1 MPPTTDSPAHPAV
14 VLLRQLW
21 LQLKAH
27 KCLQEASSL
36 AFHTLMSLI
45 PLSAVGLLLLKTLGV
60 LESEES
66 KLIQYIRDYFLPN
79 HQAFD
84 IASNLSEFAT
94 RNQERLT
101 VAGFLFLLFILMA
114 LFNGVESIF
123 NDIWKVQRPTNYL
136 RRFATFYTILTVS
149 PLLLWLSI
157 SASTNWLFVYLLPWL
172 IVYAF
177 FSLMYIA
184 LPNTY
189 VDWKPALIGSLTAGT
204 LFQTARFIF
213 SHYLG
218 LGFDDRHTQIYGV
231 LSSIIILAIWVYL
244 VWLIVILG
252 AEITNI
258 VQKYQ
263 AGGFR
268 DLNPHFG
275 RNSEDLLVNPM
286 LAVQIFLAIASR
298 FAEAETACS
307 KSDLLKAG
315 FSSDLVDQVVDK
327 LKSSG
332 ILYETKEDL
341 IIPAKPL
348 SRISLVDVLTT
359 FDWHYI
365 IQDDARYSSNLRQA
379 LEQLR
384 QIHSQILG
392 TESIEYYLPEEA
404 ELP

>member
-1 MPPTTDSPAHPAV
+1 
-14 VLLRQLW
+14 
-21 LQLKAH
+21 
-27 KCLQEASSL
+27 
-36 AFHTLMSLI
+36 
-45 PLSAVGLLLLKTLGV
+45 
-60 LESEES
+60 
-66 KLIQYIRDYFLPN
+66 
-79 HQAFD
+79 
-84 IASNLSEFAT
+84 
-94 RNQERLT
+94 
-101 VAGFLFLLFILMA
+101 
-114 LFNGVESIF
+114 
-123 NDIWKVQRPTNYL
+123 
-136 RRFATFYTILTVS
+136 
-149 PLLLWLSI
+149 
-157 SASTNWLFVYLLPWL
+157 
-172 IVYAF
+172 
-177 FSLMYIA
+177 MYIA

-231 LSSIIILAIWVYL
+231 LSSIIIFAIWVYL

-392 TESIEYYLPEEA
+392 TESIEYYLPEGA
-404 ELP
+404 EPS

>member
-1 MPPTTDSPAHPAV
+1 MPPTTNSPAHPAV

-172 IVYAF
+172 IVFAF

-231 LSSIIILAIWVYL
+231 LSSI
-244 VWLIVILG
+244 
-252 AEITNI
+252 
-258 VQKYQ
+258 
-263 AGGFR
+263 
-268 DLNPHFG
+268 
-275 RNSEDLLVNPM
+275 
-286 LAVQIFLAIASR
+286 
-298 FAEAETACS
+298 
-307 KSDLLKAG
+307 
-315 FSSDLVDQVVDK
+315 
-327 LKSSG
+327 
-332 ILYETKEDL
+332 
-341 IIPAKPL
+341 
-348 SRISLVDVLTT
+348 SRIIWNTT
-359 FDWHYI
+359 FW
-365 IQDDARYSSNLRQA
+365 S
-379 LEQLR
+379 
-384 QIHSQILG
+384 
-392 TESIEYYLPEEA
+392 
-404 ELP
+404 

>member
-1 MPPTTDSPAHPAV
+1 MPPTTNSPAHPAV

-204 LFQTARFIF
+204 LFQTARSIF